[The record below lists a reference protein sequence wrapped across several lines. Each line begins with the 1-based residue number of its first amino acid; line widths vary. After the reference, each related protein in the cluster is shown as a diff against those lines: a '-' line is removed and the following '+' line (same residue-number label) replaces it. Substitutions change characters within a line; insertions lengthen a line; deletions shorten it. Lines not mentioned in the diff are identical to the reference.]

1 MLDFRK
7 FLQMGL
13 LEMRRRAFARTAS
26 QADELRQRG
35 YDVIYEATEL
45 RDFLKAMRPG
55 EVYGVDTLAAF
66 ADAKIKSTPKRR
78 RSLWEA
84 LNAVPAGAVI
94 EDGKGRRSD
103 RDCVAMISEAVEDV
117 TQSRKADAARRNGE
131 KSKGRPKSKLRKQI
145 EAVRPI
151 WESRKYTPEE
161 AVKRMPEGWTVRKA
175 YWLLGPR
182 G

>member
-1 MLDFRK
+1 M
-7 FLQMGL
+7 
-13 LEMRRRAFARTAS
+13 
-26 QADELRQRG
+26 
-35 YDVIYEATEL
+35 IYEATEL

-55 EVYGVDTLAAF
+55 EVYGVDTLATF

-94 EDGKGRRSD
+94 EDGRGRRSD
-103 RDCVAMISEAVEDV
+103 RDWVVMISEAVEDI
-117 TQSRKADAARRNGE
+117 TQSRKAAAARRNG
-131 KSKGRPKSKLRKQI
+131 KRSKGRPKSELRDQI
-145 EAVRPI
+145 EAVRPL
-151 WESRKYTPEE
+151 WDSRKYTPQQ
-161 AVKRMPEGWTVRKA
+161 AVDRMPEGWTVRKA